1 MLGYSVMAK
10 RRARTRPAYR
20 LIVQELRAFA
30 ETAWDQQSP
39 GPAGSSSAALQD
51 GHSRYSHDRG
61 DNEREREAGP
71 RSGLLVVGRMQLLLC
86 GHEWEVWVMDS
97 SERVIRKA

>member
-1 MLGYSVMAK
+1 MLRPPGTNSPKA
-10 RRARTRPAYR
+10 RPAD
-20 LIVQELRAFA
+20 LH
-30 ETAWDQQSP
+30 
-39 GPAGSSSAALQD
+39 D

-97 SERVIRKA
+97 SERVIRKAQSRGGGKECDEKEEEEEGERN